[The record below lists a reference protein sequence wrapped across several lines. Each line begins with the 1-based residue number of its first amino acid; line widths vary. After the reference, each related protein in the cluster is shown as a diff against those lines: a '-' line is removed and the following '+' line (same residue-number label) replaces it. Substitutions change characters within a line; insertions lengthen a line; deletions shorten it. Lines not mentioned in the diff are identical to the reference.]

1 MKDTATASGRPLSS
15 TRSTRETSLQP
26 RVLYFAV
33 FIFFSLSGGRF
44 TATFLEHELNFT
56 KNWMISS
63 AMAVQILTSSACSSW
78 LGGLADSIEARG
90 IRNGRLQIMA
100 SGLLL
105 STVATLLHI
114 LGRFWMTSVSSVS
127 STITE
132 DDNYTENDIESQQ
145 QVVPIPL
152 LTYHLV
158 LRALYAIGTTA
169 CSPVLDGL
177 TLARLENDG
186 RDTAEYGKERLYGA
200 VSWGIANVFFGP
212 AIDKFGFTIIY
223 VTTTISFIGCIT
235 TFYFYVKSNQ
245 MQYYEGIDE
254 NDLECISENEESAY
268 KKATAKYKSKTSFE
282 QIENEEYEDSQQQ
295 QQLQLQH
302 QKLSIPILLSVL
314 TKKNAILNVSYIVAM
329 FTLYI
334 GMSVVENLI
343 FLYFEFLGGSYS
355 MCGITVAV
363 TVLFELPLFHYAPEV
378 LRRLKSPV
386 WLFQFG
392 CIAYVIRVVGYS
404 LIPLHHPYWTLI
416 LEPLHG
422 VTIGFVTVGCVEFA
436 AEWVPKN
443 HESSGQGFLSMIR
456 GLGQFVGLCIGGFLE
471 GRILYRILAAIVTVG
486 SVILAI
492 GNYITIIETPIPNA
506 EEEDRISSTSEKK
519 EQSNKHGLELMPLDD
534 EPTILT

>member
-1 MKDTATASGRPLSS
+1 
-15 TRSTRETSLQP
+15 
-26 RVLYFAV
+26 
-33 FIFFSLSGGRF
+33 
-44 TATFLEHELNFT
+44 
-56 KNWMISS
+56 
-63 AMAVQILTSSACSSW
+63 MAVQILTSSACSSW

-90 IRNGRLQIMA
+90 MRNGRLQIMA

-105 STVATLLHI
+105 STVATLLHV
-114 LGRFWMTSVSSVS
+114 LGRFWMPLRRVS

-145 QVVPIPL
+145 VVSIPL
-152 LTYHLV
+152 LTYHLL

-235 TFYFYVKSNQ
+235 TFYFYAKSNQ

-254 NDLECISENEESAY
+254 NDLECISENEEAAY

-282 QIENEEYEDSQQQ
+282 QSENEENEEYEDSQQQ
-295 QQLQLQH
+295 HQLQH
-302 QKLSIPILLSVL
+302 QKLSIPILLSAL
-314 TKKNAILNVSYIVAM
+314 TKKNALLNVSYIIAI
-329 FTLYI
+329 FSLYI

-378 LRRLKSPV
+378 LRQLKSPV

-422 VTIGFVTVGCVEFA
+422 VTIGFVTVGCVAFA
-436 AEWVPKN
+436 AVFPKGY
-443 HESSGQGFLSMIR
+443 EASGQGFLSMIR

-492 GNYITIIETPIPNA
+492 GNHITIIETPTPNA
-506 EEEDRISSTSEKK
+506 EEEEDRISSTSEKK
-519 EQSNKHGLELMPLDD
+519 EQSNKHGLELVPLDD
-534 EPTILT
+534 ESTILT

>member
-1 MKDTATASGRPLSS
+1 
-15 TRSTRETSLQP
+15 
-26 RVLYFAV
+26 
-33 FIFFSLSGGRF
+33 
-44 TATFLEHELNFT
+44 
-56 KNWMISS
+56 MISI
-63 AMAVQILTSSACSSW
+63 AMAVQILASSACSSW
-78 LGGLADSIEARG
+78 LGGLADSIEARRG
-90 IRNGRLQIMA
+90 GKGSNGRLQIMA

-114 LGRFWMTSVSSVS
+114 LGRFWM
-127 STITE
+127 
-132 DDNYTENDIESQQ
+132 DDNYTENDIENQ
-145 QVVPIPL
+145 QVVSIPL
-152 LTYHLV
+152 VTYHLL

-177 TLARLENDG
+177 TLSRLENDG

-200 VSWGIANVFFGP
+200 VSWGIANLFFGP

-235 TFYFYVKSNQ
+235 TFYFYARSNNQ
-245 MQYYEGIDE
+245 MQYYEGIHE
-254 NDLECISENEESAY
+254 NDMECIPDNEEAVY
-268 KKATAKYKSKTSFE
+268 KKVAAKYKSKTSFE
-282 QIENEEYEDSQQQ
+282 QSENEEYEDNQEQQQ
-295 QQLQLQH
+295 QQQLQH
-302 QKLSIPILLSVL
+302 QKLSIPTLLSFL
-314 TKKNAILNVSYIVAM
+314 TKKNALLNVSYCVAM

-378 LRRLKSPV
+378 LRQLKSPV

-404 LIPLHHPYWTLI
+404 IIPIHHPYWTLI

-422 VTIGFVTVGCVEFA
+422 VTIGFVTVGCVAFA

-443 HESSGQGFLSMIR
+443 HEASGQGFLSMIR

-492 GNYITIIETPIPNA
+492 GNHITMIETLTPIT
-506 EEEDRISSTSEKK
+506 EEEDRIRSSTPEKK
-519 EQSNKHGLELMPLDD
+519 EQSNKHGLELVPLDD
-534 EPTILT
+534 EPTTLT

>member
-1 MKDTATASGRPLSS
+1 
-15 TRSTRETSLQP
+15 
-26 RVLYFAV
+26 
-33 FIFFSLSGGRF
+33 
-44 TATFLEHELNFT
+44 
-56 KNWMISS
+56 MISS

-90 IRNGRLQIMA
+90 MRNGRLQIMA

-105 STVATLLHI
+105 STVATLLHV
-114 LGRFWMTSVSSVS
+114 LGRFWMPLRRVS

-145 QVVPIPL
+145 VVSIPL
-152 LTYHLV
+152 LTYHLL

-223 VTTTISFIGCIT
+223 VTTTISF
-235 TFYFYVKSNQ
+235 

-254 NDLECISENEESAY
+254 NDLECTSENEEGAY
-268 KKATAKYKSKTSFE
+268 KNAAAKYKSKTSFE
-282 QIENEEYEDSQQQ
+282 QSENEEYEDSQQQ

-314 TKKNAILNVSYIVAM
+314 TKKNALLNVSYIIAM
-329 FTLYI
+329 FLLYT
-334 GMSVVENLI
+334 GMAVVENLI

-378 LRRLKSPV
+378 LRQLKSPV

-404 LIPLHHPYWTLI
+404 LIPIHHPYWTLI

-422 VTIGFVTVGCVEFA
+422 VTIGFVTVGCVAFA
-436 AEWVPKN
+436 AEWVPSGGY
-443 HESSGQGFLSMIR
+443 EASGQGFLSMIR

-492 GNYITIIETPIPNA
+492 GNHITTIETPTPK
-506 EEEDRISSTSEKK
+506 EEDRISSTSEKK
-519 EQSNKHGLELMPLDD
+519 EQNEHGLQLVPLDD

>member
-1 MKDTATASGRPLSS
+1 MKDTAALGRPGS
-15 TRSTRETSLQP
+15 RKSLQP

-90 IRNGRLQIMA
+90 RRNGRLQIMA

-114 LGRFWMTSVSSVS
+114 PGRFWMPLPMSSVS

-132 DDNYTENDIESQQ
+132 DDKNDMESQQ
-145 QVVPIPL
+145 VVSIPL
-152 LTYHLV
+152 LTYHLL

-212 AIDKFGFTIIY
+212 AIDKFGFAIIY

-235 TFYFYVKSNQ
+235 TFYFYAKSNQ

-254 NDLECISENEESAY
+254 NDLECISENEEAAY
-268 KKATAKYKSKTSFE
+268 KKTAAKYKTKTSFE
-282 QIENEEYEDSQQQ
+282 LSENEENENNQ

-314 TKKNAILNVSYIVAM
+314 TKKNAILNVSYVVAM
-329 FTLYI
+329 FCLYI

-378 LRRLKSPV
+378 LRQLKSPV

-392 CIAYVIRVVGYS
+392 CIAYIIRVVGYS
-404 LIPLHHPYWTLI
+404 LIPIHHPYWTLI

-422 VTIGFVTVGCVEFA
+422 VTIGFVTVGCVAFA
-436 AEWVPKN
+436 AEWVPKGY
-443 HESSGQGFLSMIR
+443 EASGQGFLSMIR

-492 GNYITIIETPIPNA
+492 GNHITIRQTPIPNA
-506 EEEDRISSTSEKK
+506 EEEDRMNSSSEKK
-519 EQSNKHGLELMPLDD
+519 EQSNKHGLQLVPLDD
-534 EPTILT
+534 GPTTLT